1 MRDAD
6 FLTAGTTKSRINVKI
21 TYRIIDL
28 FSEGLYSSP
37 HKALE
42 ELVSN
47 AFDAG
52 ATHVHVILA
61 PDLQADDATI
71 VVIDDGEGMG
81 LKQFKQHWLIGESNK
96 RQRGYKAPRG
106 RAPIGKFGIGKLA
119 TYVLAEKLT

>member
-1 MRDAD
+1 MAAND
-6 FLTAGTTKSRINVKI
+6 FLTAGKKTADIDVQI

-37 HKALE
+37 HKAVE

-52 ATHVHVILA
+52 ATHVHVILS
-61 PDLQADDATI
+61 PNLQADTASL

-81 LKQFKQHWLIGESNK
+81 LEEFKQHWLIGDSDK
-96 RQRGYKAPRG
+96 RKKSYKPPRG
-106 RAPIGKFGIGKLA
+106 RSPIGKFGIGKLA
-119 TYVLAEKLT
+119 TYVLA